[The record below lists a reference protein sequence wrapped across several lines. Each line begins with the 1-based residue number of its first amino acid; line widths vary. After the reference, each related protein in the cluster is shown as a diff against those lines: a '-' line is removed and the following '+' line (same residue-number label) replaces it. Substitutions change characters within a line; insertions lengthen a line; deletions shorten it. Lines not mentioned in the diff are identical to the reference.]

1 MALYLRQI
9 KKRAVSKGR
18 CDVVVTLM
26 AWTQFRQNS
35 SRCLP
40 NKQKVWAVNL
50 SKEEKTMTR
59 LQSAIALATASA
71 LALGVATGVSA
82 QTTDTQT
89 TTQSQTT
96 SPKPEKDVVGM
107 PVLNTS
113 GEQIGSI
120 EEIVLKKADNE
131 KYAVVSVG
139 GFLGMGSKDVAV
151 PYEDLSVGSS
161 NVILVTQGNEED
173 IERLPEY
180 DPKAFQPA
188 EADTMKDKDKTHKSD
203 KDPYR

>member
-1 MALYLRQI
+1 
-9 KKRAVSKGR
+9 
-18 CDVVVTLM
+18 
-26 AWTQFRQNS
+26 
-35 SRCLP
+35 
-40 NKQKVWAVNL
+40 
-50 SKEEKTMTR
+50 MTR

-139 GFLGMGSKDVAV
+139 GFLGIGSKDVAV

-173 IERLPEY
+173 LEKLPEY
-180 DPKAFQPA
+180 DPKAFQSA
-188 EADTMKDKDKTHKSD
+188 EADTMKDKDKMHKSD